1 MHYLYPPL
9 QLNKHILLHLIKKC
23 KIRNSHC
30 SLIFD
35 MKHIMCLSSC
45 EELTHWKRLW
55 CWRDWG
61 QEEKGTTED
70 EMAGWHHWLGGH
82 ESEWTPG
89 VGDGQG
95 GLACCDSWGRKESDT
110 TERLN
115 WTELK
120 GLKGDTTWLR
130 IMVGLS
136 VSVRPMATACIF
148 TPGSKRQMVS
158 FLGLPLY
165 LKHILLFHRSLPPH
179 FKSLEGK
186 NTPCLF

>member
-1 MHYLYPPL
+1 ME
-9 QLNKHILLHLIKKC
+9 NK
-23 KIRNSHC
+23 
-30 SLIFD
+30 
-35 MKHIMCLSSC
+35 
-45 EELTHWKRLW
+45 ELTLLPHFWLW
-55 CWRDWG
+55 NILCVSPHEKNWLIGKDSDAGRDWG

-70 EMAGWHHWLGGH
+70 EMAGWHHWLDGR

-95 GLACCDSWGRKESDT
+95 GLACCDSWGSKESDT

-120 GLKGDTTWLR
+120 GLKRDTTWLR

-136 VSVRPMATACIF
+136 VSVRPMATTACVF

-165 LKHILLFHRSLPPH
+165 LKHILLFHISLPPH